1 MLLIIGSNH
10 FYIFLQCDFTDSI
23 KESINLLSEDE
34 NLSDD
39 IATSSTLIGLDL
51 ASNQIAMYEDSIEI
65 EDASSNQT
73 SLNEENIYKFTCDF
87 LMGQCKM
94 KPIYPG
100 QNDSLGAMT
109 VRTRSMSQI

>member
-1 MLLIIGSNH
+1 MV
-10 FYIFLQCDFTDSI
+10 IFLQSDFTDSI

-39 IATSSTLIGLDL
+39 MASSFTLIGLDL
-51 ASNQIAMYEDSIEI
+51 ASNQIAIYEDNSEI

-73 SLNEENIYKFTCDF
+73 SLTEESIYKFTCDF

-94 KPIYPG
+94 KAIYPG
-100 QNDSLGAMT
+100 QNDSLGQMPA
-109 VRTRSMSQI
+109 RTRSMSQI